1 MSTPYLPPPAPARL
15 SKRGSLT
22 PSIIRLLNRY
32 PPAII
37 DDTPPLTPIRE
48 ATTTTTTTTST
59 HQYPLTSFDRR
70 FPQGYKIADASIPL
84 YPDEVPAG
92 YEKLFNPT
100 HSAICK
106 QVWLRIS
113 RFSLT
118 GVSYFG
124 GDFCFLYYG

>member
-1 MSTPYLPPPAPARL
+1 MSTPYVSPPAPARL

-37 DDTPPLTPIRE
+37 DDTLPLTPIQE
-48 ATTTTTTTTST
+48 ATTTTTTST
-59 HQYPLTSFDRR
+59 HRHPLTSFDRR

-92 YEKLFNPT
+92 YEKLFNPAY
-100 HSAICK
+100 SAICK

-113 RFSLT
+113 RCSLT
-118 GVSYFG
+118 GG
-124 GDFCFLYYG
+124 